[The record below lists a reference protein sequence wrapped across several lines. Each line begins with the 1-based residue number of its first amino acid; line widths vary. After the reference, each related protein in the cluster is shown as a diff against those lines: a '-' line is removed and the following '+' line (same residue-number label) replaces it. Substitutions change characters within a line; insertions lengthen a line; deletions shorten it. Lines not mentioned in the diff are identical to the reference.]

1 MSDYDWII
9 GISVSLMIAIYL
21 WKSDDNNTGLLIILF
36 LNIGFVVMVYAGMI
50 EIWILILNLIFSI
63 FIIYIASKARGIN

>member
-63 FIIYIASKARGIN
+63 FIIYIVSKARGIN